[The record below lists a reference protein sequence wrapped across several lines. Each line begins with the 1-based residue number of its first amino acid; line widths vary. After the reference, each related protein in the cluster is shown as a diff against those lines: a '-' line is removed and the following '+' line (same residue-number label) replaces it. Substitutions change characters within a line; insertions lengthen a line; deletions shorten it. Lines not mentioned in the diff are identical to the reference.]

1 MKVYIDTLGCM
12 KNFNDS
18 EMALGM
24 LEERGHETVSSPED
38 ADVIIVNTCGFIED
52 AKKESI
58 SEIFA
63 MAEFKKDGKK
73 LIVSGCLAQR
83 YAEELFE
90 EIPEAD
96 GFVGVNDYARLPEL
110 LNRLEENGGER
121 FREADPDRTG
131 DLERESKKRRLPE
144 NPYSASIRIAE
155 GCDNRCSYCVIPE
168 IRGGY
173 RSRTKESLVREAE
186 RLAEAGCKE
195 LIVIAQDTSCYGT
208 DLYGKCELPDLL
220 RRFCAIDGIRWIRLM
235 YCYEENIGS
244 ELIET
249 IKTEEKICRYID
261 IPLQHFSDKVL
272 TAMNRG
278 STQESILRTL
288 ERLRREIPGIRVRTT
303 LMVGFPGET
312 EEDFEEL
319 IDFVRE
325 QEFDRLGAFAYSREE
340 GTLAAE
346 MEDQIPEEVKA
357 ERLDAVMYTQ
367 MEISNKLNTHMT
379 GEVLD
384 VLIDEIDRDGSYI
397 GRTEFDAPEIDNSV
411 IFSSPVKHAPG
422 EIVKVK
428 ILDAFDY
435 DLEGREV
442 FENEFT
448 E

>member
-1 MKVYIDTLGCM
+1 MKVFIDTLGCM

-18 EMALGM
+18 EMAMGM
-24 LEERGHETVSSPED
+24 LEEHGHEIAASPDE
-38 ADVIIVNTCGFIED
+38 ADVIVVNTCGFIED

-58 SEIFA
+58 SEIFD
-63 MAEFKKDGKK
+63 MAEYKKDGKK
-73 LIVSGCLAQR
+73 LIVSGCLVQR
-83 YAEELFE
+83 YADELFE

-96 GFVGVNDYARLPEL
+96 GFVGVNGYARLPEL
-110 LNRLEENGGER
+110 LRSLENSGGER
-121 FREADPDRTG
+121 FRKAEPDPLNDIEA
-131 DLERESKKRRLPE
+131 ESRRRRLPE

-155 GCDNRCSYCVIPE
+155 GCDNLCSYCVIPE

-173 RSRTKESLVREAE
+173 RSRSKESLVAEAE

-208 DLYGKCELPDLL
+208 DLYGQCELPDLL
-220 RRFCAIDGIRWIRLM
+220 RRFCAVGGIEWIRLM
-235 YCYEENIGS
+235 YCYEENITS

-249 IKTEEKICRYID
+249 IKTEDKICRYID

-272 TAMNRG
+272 NDMNRG
-278 STQESILRTL
+278 STSQSILSTL
-288 ERLRREIPGIRVRTT
+288 DQLRREMPGIRIRTT

-319 IDFVRE
+319 MDFVRA

-340 GTLAAE
+340 GTAAAG
-346 MEDQIPEEVKA
+346 MEGQIPEEIKA
-357 ERLDAVMYTQ
+357 ARLDALMYTQ
-367 MEISNKLNTHMT
+367 MEISNALNSRMV
-379 GEVLD
+379 GSVMD

-411 IFSSPVKHAPG
+411 IFSSPAKHVPG

-442 FENEFT
+442 FENEFA
-448 E
+448 